1 MSHPVTSDSALR
13 HQILIR
19 FSPQTTRAD
28 MFTSSLR
35 APPVEFQRGICQDLA
50 PILASCQ
57 LKRVV
62 IVHGTLRT
70 RVQSV
75 IEQIR
80 QTIDVVAQI
89 EVHDEPSLPALE
101 RHLQGFQGLV
111 VDGLIAIGGGSVLDM
126 TKALAGLIP
135 AKHPVMTYLEVV
147 GDGRALEQ
155 QPLPWIAIP
164 TTAGTGSEMTKN
176 AVIDIPD
183 AQRKV
188 SLRDSKLLPAIAL
201 VDPAFTDDT
210 PKAVTLACG
219 LDAVTQCIEPYL
231 SNKRSFLTDS
241 LVEPVIPRALQALHR
256 LMSQETSEDRDTLAY
271 TSMIGGVALANSGL
285 GVVHG
290 FAGPLGSVTGAAHGA
305 ICGALLPY
313 GLKVNRHFADDPIVI
328 QRLDQIAN
336 WIIPIFGGMKA
347 DAFDTLAAW
356 IADQGITGLASL
368 GLKEVDIRAV
378 ATASQASSSM
388 KANPVALPL
397 EALVS
402 VLEEAL

>member
-1 MSHPVTSDSALR
+1 
-13 HQILIR
+13 
-19 FSPQTTRAD
+19 

-101 RHLQGFQGLV
+101 RHLQGFQGLI

-378 ATASQASSSM
+378 AIASQASSSM
-388 KANPVALPL
+388 KANPVALPF

>member
-1 MSHPVTSDSALR
+1 
-13 HQILIR
+13 
-19 FSPQTTRAD
+19 

-378 ATASQASSSM
+378 AIASQASSSM
-388 KANPVALPL
+388 KANPVALPF

>member
-1 MSHPVTSDSALR
+1 
-13 HQILIR
+13 
-19 FSPQTTRAD
+19 

-50 PILASCQ
+50 PILASWQ

-241 LVEPVIPRALQALHR
+241 LVEPVIPRALQALHQ

-356 IADQGITGLASL
+356 IVDQGITGLASL
-368 GLKEVDIRAV
+368 GLKVADIRAV

-388 KANPVALPL
+388 KANPVALPF

>member
-1 MSHPVTSDSALR
+1 
-13 HQILIR
+13 
-19 FSPQTTRAD
+19 

-35 APPVEFQRGICQDLA
+35 APPVEFQRGICKDLA
-50 PILASCQ
+50 PILASYQ

-70 RVQSV
+70 RVQSM

-101 RHLQGFQGLV
+101 RHLKGFQSLAM
-111 VDGLIAIGGGSVLDM
+111 DGLIAIGGGSVLDM

-183 AQRKV
+183 TQRKV
-188 SLRDSKLLPAIAL
+188 SLRDSKLLPVIAL
-201 VDPAFTDDT
+201 VDPSLTDDT

-241 LVEPVIPRALQALHR
+241 LVEPAIPRALRALHR

-271 TSMIGGVALANSGL
+271 TSMIGGIALANSGL

-313 GLKVNRHFADDPIVI
+313 GLKVNRYFADDPIVT
-328 QRLDQIAN
+328 QRLDQIAD
-336 WIIPIFGGMKA
+336 WITHIFGGMKA

-356 IADQGITGLASL
+356 IADQGISGLGSL

-388 KANPVALPL
+388 KANPAALPL

>member
-1 MSHPVTSDSALR
+1 
-13 HQILIR
+13 
-19 FSPQTTRAD
+19 

-241 LVEPVIPRALQALHR
+241 LVEPVIPRALQSLHR

-347 DAFDTLAAW
+347 NAFDTLAAW

-368 GLKEVDIRAV
+368 GLKVADIRAV
-378 ATASQASSSM
+378 AAASQASSSM
-388 KANPVALPL
+388 KANPVALPF

>member
-1 MSHPVTSDSALR
+1 
-13 HQILIR
+13 
-19 FSPQTTRAD
+19 

-290 FAGPLGSVTGAAHGA
+290 FAGPLGSMTGAVHGA

>member
-1 MSHPVTSDSALR
+1 
-13 HQILIR
+13 
-19 FSPQTTRAD
+19 

-35 APPVEFQRGICQDLA
+35 APPVEFQRDICKDLA

-164 TTAGTGSEMTKN
+164 ATAGTGSEMTKN

-271 TSMIGGVALANSGL
+271 TSMIGGIALANSGL

-336 WIIPIFGGMKA
+336 WIAPIFGGMKA

-356 IADQGITGLASL
+356 IANQGITGLASL
-368 GLKEVDIRAV
+368 GLKVADIRAV

-388 KANPVALPL
+388 KANPVALPF

>member
-1 MSHPVTSDSALR
+1 
-13 HQILIR
+13 
-19 FSPQTTRAD
+19 

-241 LVEPVIPRALQALHR
+241 LVEPIIPRALQALHR

-271 TSMIGGVALANSGL
+271 TSMIGGIALANSGL

>member
-1 MSHPVTSDSALR
+1 
-13 HQILIR
+13 
-19 FSPQTTRAD
+19 

-241 LVEPVIPRALQALHR
+241 LVEPVIPRALQALHQ

-347 DAFDTLAAW
+347 NAFDTLAAW

-368 GLKEVDIRAV
+368 GLKVADIRAV
-378 ATASQASSSM
+378 AAASQASSSM
-388 KANPVALPL
+388 KANPVALPF

>member
-1 MSHPVTSDSALR
+1 
-13 HQILIR
+13 
-19 FSPQTTRAD
+19 

-57 LKRVV
+57 IKRVV

-397 EALVS
+397 EELVS

>member
-1 MSHPVTSDSALR
+1 
-13 HQILIR
+13 
-19 FSPQTTRAD
+19 

-50 PILASCQ
+50 PILASWQ

-188 SLRDSKLLPAIAL
+188 SLRDSKLLPAIAR

-219 LDAVTQCIEPYL
+219 LDALTQCIEPYL

-347 DAFDTLAAW
+347 DAFETLAAW

-368 GLKEVDIRAV
+368 GLKEIDIRAV

-388 KANPVALPL
+388 KANPVALPF